1 MSGTLPVVPS
11 QNNGR
16 KVSFELNH
24 DELQS
29 ISNSISTA
37 EEPVQISRPRP
48 NHLKLKPAIKNSFRR
63 NTISP
68 GSIGSYS
75 VKNQYVHFL
84 TLKILFVDLFVSF
97 GNVGSDFTFAFQE
110 LLMQEGKWQYGC
122 ISLAINWLP
131 GLAASIYVLTMYR
144 QLLKPKFVI
153 LYAVLVFVLYPIVPT
168 LAYITLLWTRPSVFF
183 RHIF

>member
-1 MSGTLPVVPS
+1 MSGTLPFVPS

-16 KVSFELNH
+16 KVSFKANH
-24 DELQS
+24 DEVQS
-29 ISNSISTA
+29 ISYSISKS
-37 EEPVQISRPRP
+37 EEPVENSRPRP
-48 NHLKLKPAIKNSFRR
+48 NHLNLNPEYKNSWL
-63 NTISP
+63 NKISP
-68 GSIGSYS
+68 GYS

-97 GNVGSDFTFAFQE
+97 GNVGSDFAFAFQ
-110 LLMQEGKWQYGC
+110 LMQEEGKWQYGC

-144 QLLKPKFVI
+144 QLLKPKYVI

-183 RHIF
+183 IQIF

>member
-68 GSIGSYS
+68 GYS

-97 GNVGSDFTFAFQE
+97 GNVGSDFTFAFQ
-110 LLMQEGKWQYGC
+110 LMQEEGKWQYGC

-183 RHIF
+183 IQIF

>member
-24 DELQS
+24 DELQ
-29 ISNSISTA
+29 SISTA

-68 GSIGSYS
+68 GSVGSYS

-97 GNVGSDFTFAFQE
+97 GNVGSDFTFAFQ
-110 LLMQEGKWQYGC
+110 LMQEDKWQYGC

-183 RHIF
+183 IQIF

>member
-37 EEPVQISRPRP
+37 EEPVKISRPRP
-48 NHLKLKPAIKNSFRR
+48 NHLNLKPAIKNSFRR
-63 NTISP
+63 NPISP
-68 GSIGSYS
+68 GYS

-97 GNVGSDFTFAFQE
+97 GNVGSDFAFAFQ
-110 LLMQEGKWQYGC
+110 LMQEESKWQYGC

>member
-68 GSIGSYS
+68 GYS

-97 GNVGSDFTFAFQE
+97 GNVGSDFTFAFQ
-110 LLMQEGKWQYGC
+110 LMQEGKWQYGC

-153 LYAVLVFVLYPIVPT
+153 LYAILVFVLYPFVPT

-183 RHIF
+183 IQIF